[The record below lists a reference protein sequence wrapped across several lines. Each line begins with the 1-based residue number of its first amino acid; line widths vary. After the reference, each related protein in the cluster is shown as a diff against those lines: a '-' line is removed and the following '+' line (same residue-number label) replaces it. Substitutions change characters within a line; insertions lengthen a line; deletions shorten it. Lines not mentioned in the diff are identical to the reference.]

1 MQKLTLRDIENDH
14 NRLLLV
20 SYPDDST
27 YVSSTTID
35 ICSRAREVFRMKV
48 YWYEYK
54 STGVS
59 GTSRL
64 KLATNLL
71 NVATKRPRVQKNW
84 IS

>member
-20 SYPDDST
+20 SYSHDST
-27 YVSSTTID
+27 YVSHTTMD
-35 ICSRAREVFRMKV
+35 ICSRAREVFRMKT
-48 YWYEYK
+48 YWYGYK

-71 NVATKRPRVQKNW
+71 NVAMKRPRVQKNW
-84 IS
+84 IP